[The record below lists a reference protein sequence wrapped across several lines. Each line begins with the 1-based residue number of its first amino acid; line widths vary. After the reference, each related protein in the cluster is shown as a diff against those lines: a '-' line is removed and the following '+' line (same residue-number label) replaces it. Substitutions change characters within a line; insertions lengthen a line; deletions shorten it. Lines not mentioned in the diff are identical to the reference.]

1 MDEFISYVLKKLKR
15 PHMCLVV
22 ENMADNTTKS
32 TTDGW
37 GPPSTWR
44 EKFAKRDYDEHVAR
58 YKLKEYQGMPLP
70 RRRTATE
77 ILEDAFAISLRL
89 KY

>member
-1 MDEFISYVLKKLKR
+1 MLGS
-15 PHMCLVV
+15 CLVV

-32 TTDGW
+32 TTDDW

-77 ILEDAFAISLRL
+77 ILEDAYKSQGYELIGATR
-89 KY
+89 

>member
-1 MDEFISYVLKKLKR
+1 MKLLGR
-15 PHMCLVV
+15 CLVV

-44 EKFAKRDYDEHVAR
+44 AKFAKRDYDEHVAA
-58 YKLKEYQGMPLP
+58 YQLKGDQSVPLK
-70 RRRTATE
+70 RRRTASE
-77 ILEDAFAISLRL
+77 ILEDAYKSQGYEFIGATR
-89 KY
+89 

>member
-1 MDEFISYVLKKLKR
+1 MKLLGR
-15 PHMCLVV
+15 CLVA
-22 ENMADNTTKS
+22 ENMADNNTKS

-37 GPPSTWR
+37 GPDGPPSTWR
-44 EKFAKRDYDEHVAR
+44 AKFAKRNYDEHVAM

>member
-1 MDEFISYVLKKLKR
+1 
-15 PHMCLVV
+15 
-22 ENMADNTTKS
+22 MADNNTKS

-37 GPPSTWR
+37 GPDGPPSTWR
-44 EKFAKRDYDEHVAR
+44 EKFAKRDYDEHVAM
-58 YKLKEYQGMPLP
+58 YKLKMYQGMPLP